1 MGVNPEKRQTDR
13 QAERHGEGG
22 DVGGGWE
29 GKKEKIHLV
38 KNRNGKNLKT
48 GSYLT
53 RHRVCAAE
61 FE

>member
-1 MGVNPEKRQTDR
+1 MGVNPEKRQIDR

-22 DVGGGWE
+22 DVGEGGD

-38 KNRNGKNLKT
+38 KNRNGKKLKT